1 MSYDEC
7 CRLHYACLAMAKET
21 YAPDVRDRWLA
32 LANTLRQQAAELRDG
47 DGGSRAEAGSKR
59 RLH

>member
-21 YAPDVRDRWLA
+21 ITPDVRDRWLA
-32 LANTLRQQAAELRDG
+32 LASTLWQQAAELRDG
-47 DGGSRAEAGSKR
+47 AVITRAQIESAR
-59 RLH
+59 RPH